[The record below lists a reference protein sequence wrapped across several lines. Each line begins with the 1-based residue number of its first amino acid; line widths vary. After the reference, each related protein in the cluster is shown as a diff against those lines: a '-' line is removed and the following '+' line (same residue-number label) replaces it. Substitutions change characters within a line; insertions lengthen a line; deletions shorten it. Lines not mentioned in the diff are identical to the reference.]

1 MILLMTYN
9 DWSNTGWRFYK
20 CIQTLGIQAQ
30 YFKGR
35 KHRFGYPQQGE
46 IHPAL
51 NKKKPV
57 AKAPVTIEAPELRP
71 LVEKAKVV
79 HFIAS
84 TFIDT
89 GADLSKKPVIV
100 QHGGATY
107 RNNFNKVNRVLN
119 PMATSTIIQSP
130 DLLKL
135 GAKNEHYFC
144 FPVDTDYIQPNFKTN
159 KHLKIGH
166 FPSNSAAKGTNQIL
180 KTIKDVNLDSHYVG
194 KRKPGVKSEWVN
206 WYDNLM
212 RMSECDIIIE
222 KAQFEL
228 KRGWSGEFGNTA
240 LEAAALGK
248 IVITN
253 SHIENVYHE
262 EYGDHPLLIANN
274 QKAFENHL
282 HNVLSMSEKDINDL
296 KQKTRQWAVDKH
308 GITATAK
315 RLQEKIYGHLDVD

>member
-1 MILLMTYN
+1 MLAYN
-9 DWSNTGWRFYK
+9 DWSNTGWRYYK
-20 CIQTLGIQAQ
+20 CIKKFSKDVQFL
-30 YFKGR
+30 KGR
-35 KHRFGYPQQGE
+35 KHRFGYPEQGK
-46 IHPAL
+46 INKIL

-71 LVEKAKVV
+71 LVEKAKVI

-84 TFIDT
+84 TFVDT

-107 RNNFNKVNRVLN
+107 RNNAKQVNERVN
-119 PMATSTIIQSP
+119 PIANYTIIQSP
-130 DLLKL
+130 DLLEL

-180 KTIKDVNLDSHYVG
+180 KTIKDVNLDSHYFG

-253 SHIENVYHE
+253 SHQSFAYQTA
-262 EYGDHPLLIANN
+262 YGDHPLLIANN

-282 HNVLSMSEKDINDL
+282 HNVLSMNEKDINDL

-308 GITATAK
+308 GITATAN
-315 RLQEKIYGHLDVD
+315 RLFEKVYQHVI